1 MSKHANALPVTR
13 GENFAKAERIEFADR
28 NGEVRHVHTT
38 SWGASTRLIGAAIMV
53 HGDDDGLRLPP
64 RLAPDQ
70 VVIVPILRDG
80 EKRDEIVQACKALAM
95 NTQAQSSPGSAH
107 PSGTF
112 TPSAA
117 RAMAAELRSL
127 PAWLAVSA
135 AVVGVIIAMVLVDTV
150 ERVASADSVRMMA
163 SYVVANFTHMALL
176 GVTLTLMLR
185 YAAASRRASR
195 SRSSADFHSVL
206 VTQRRLW
213 TFFGVATLLYFP
225 LLIALMLIVAL
236 IQFVLP

>member
-1 MSKHANALPVTR
+1 
-13 GENFAKAERIEFADR
+13 
-28 NGEVRHVHTT
+28 
-38 SWGASTRLIGAAIMV
+38 
-53 HGDDDGLRLPP
+53 
-64 RLAPDQ
+64 
-70 VVIVPILRDG
+70 
-80 EKRDEIVQACKALAM
+80 M